1 MLDYLFR
8 QILLL
13 IQPVGLA
20 WLTLLVLAIALWRMR
35 NRRLAAL
42 SGGMCMLIT
51 LFGSTDFPGWLLR
64 RMERPW
70 AGVKIADLPAC
81 DAVIVLGGG
90 TEPSRYEVNWM
101 HLSRA
106 GDRVIMGLELMRL
119 GKARAIAL
127 GGNVA
132 DFDGEKKVEADVVK
146 AWLQSQ
152 SLPAGAEIISLGANS
167 NTHDEGEKVARLAK
181 ERGWQRVLLV
191 TSASHMQRAVAVF
204 RKLGIETIAAPCNFL
219 TSVSTAPPSF
229 RLSVPGYDGF
239 EKFAVWMHEQ
249 VGWFIYK
256 RRGWV

>member
-119 GKARAIAL
+119 GKAPAIAL

-181 ERGWQRVLLV
+181 
-191 TSASHMQRAVAVF
+191 
-204 RKLGIETIAAPCNFL
+204 
-219 TSVSTAPPSF
+219 
-229 RLSVPGYDGF
+229 
-239 EKFAVWMHEQ
+239 
-249 VGWFIYK
+249 
-256 RRGWV
+256 